1 MIKYKFS
8 IIILLFALLFYSKS
22 LYADTIEINSNSYL
36 DDGGDIE
43 LIPSALRNKM
53 NLSYTLSFDSQ
64 YSLNTLNEAEEYGV
78 SEQYMTKSFRERIVN
93 DDDNYYVRSDL
104 SLNIKQL
111 FPESI
116 LKSNV
121 IAYGKIFNSPRFD
134 LSINDFLNNLY
145 FSIFYNYGYVKDKNY
160 SNNVDYN
167 FSSGYVAGSGLALK
181 YHGEYIN
188 WSLTY
193 AKTLRSPEFL
203 KAKKGIERGNYNLT
217 WEIAGKF

>member
-8 IIILLFALLFYSKS
+8 IIILLFTLLFYYQSS
-22 LYADTIEINSNSYL
+22 YADTIEMNSNSYL

-43 LIPSALRNKM
+43 LIPSALRNKI

-93 DDDNYYVRSDL
+93 NDDNYYVRSDL

-116 LKSNV
+116 LKS
-121 IAYGKIFNSPRFD
+121 
-134 LSINDFLNNLY
+134 
-145 FSIFYNYGYVKDKNY
+145 
-160 SNNVDYN
+160 
-167 FSSGYVAGSGLALK
+167 
-181 YHGEYIN
+181 
-188 WSLTY
+188 
-193 AKTLRSPEFL
+193 
-203 KAKKGIERGNYNLT
+203 
-217 WEIAGKF
+217 